1 MRNALAG
8 IGAVVVAIIA
18 FAALSSHGNGV
29 STTPSG
35 SLSTASST
43 AAAQAALTPV
53 QRCALTV
60 EVLLSKTVS
69 AMEDGYQEGIDVNQ
83 VMDEYGETSPV
94 FQAFLHLDGPVIT
107 YVGQYGP
114 DGSVASVGS
123 QVQQLC
129 QEYGA

>member
-18 FAALSSHGNGV
+18 IIIALSSHGNGA

-35 SLSTASST
+35 SS
-43 AAAQAALTPV
+43 AATQAALTPA
-53 QRCALTV
+53 QRCAVTV

-69 AMEDGYQEGIDVNQ
+69 AMEDGYQGGIDVNQ
-83 VMDEYGETSPV
+83 VMDEYGEQSAV
-94 FQAFLHLDGPVIT
+94 FQAFAQLDGQVMA
-107 YVGQYGP
+107 YVVQHGP
-114 DGSVASVGS
+114 GGSVTSVGS
-123 QVQQLC
+123 QPQQLC